1 MDIKN
6 FTAAKIRFYRKA
18 KGLTQKELGEK
29 IGVKHNTVS
38 GYESGTNEPEQNILF
53 KIAAALEISINDLF
67 PATTTPHTQSPTPAP
82 DDLPPLTRRDER
94 QIAKDLEDMLHS
106 LKGSAAMG
114 ELEDEED
121 MDLLKASLAQAMT
134 LSKRIA
140 KKKFTP
146 KKHRK

>member
-67 PATTTPHTQSPTPAP
+67 PATTTSSAQAPTPGP
-82 DDLPPLTRRDER
+82 DDLPTFSPTEQKIDARTRRQLEAVLDDDNLTYNGVVLDGDDKEKVKKALELIFWDVKEKNKR
-94 QIAKDLEDMLHS
+94 KKD
-106 LKGSAAMG
+106 
-114 ELEDEED
+114 
-121 MDLLKASLAQAMT
+121 
-134 LSKRIA
+134 
-140 KKKFTP
+140 
-146 KKHRK
+146 